1 MNDNAKKYKLYNS
14 VDVDN
19 EDTSEYPKDS
29 YIAPNQVQNVGKLDS
44 YSKEKE
50 QYNKQKSRIILK
62 SSNIVDEQENKL
74 DDLIPSNIGGAIDN
88 VFSKVDNLLS
98 ATGKL
103 FFGGVKKAVAQQQPK
118 KPVPKPQPV
127 LKQQATVV
135 QQPIVKP
142 QIQAPAP
149 KLQTQNIVKPAAQTQ
164 TPVKKVVEDSSSGS
178 LAAKLVAKKNKTA
191 TKKQV
196 VYDEDYEEG
205 DNSPL
210 ITRTTYISEID
221 LPLELLNDPDL
232 VRYFDQMKLYD
243 KKVSGGLC
251 SKTYNQT
258 AKMIR
263 RGRWGKMFTITYNQ
277 IKVNTLMSSAEAGLN
292 RFNGMLPV
300 YKALAKNFPDPE
312 SLRRAIEKDIA
323 IYLKTGEG
331 SADFHKFTYKTNK
344 K

>member
-1 MNDNAKKYKLYNS
+1 MNDNVKKYNLYNS
-14 VDVDN
+14 IDVDK

-29 YIAPNQVQNVGKLDS
+29 YISPNQTQNVGKLDS

-50 QYNKQKSRIILK
+50 LYNKQKSKIVLK
-62 SSNIVDEQENKL
+62 TSNIADDQERKL

-88 VFSKVDNLLS
+88 VFSKVDNLLN

-103 FFGGVKKAVAQQQPK
+103 LFGGVKKAPVKSKPPIVRPVQP
-118 KPVPKPQPV
+118 
-127 LKQQATVV
+127 VV
-135 QQPIVKP
+135 QQPVSQKP
-142 QIQAPAP
+142 QVQAQPKEPPQVIHATQQVNAVKTTPA
-149 KLQTQNIVKPAAQTQ
+149 
-164 TPVKKVVEDSSSGS
+164 PVKKVVEDSSAGS
-178 LAAKLVAKKNKTA
+178 LAAKLAAKKTKVS

-243 KKVSGGLC
+243 KKVTGGLC

-258 AKMIR
+258 AKALR
-263 RGRWGKMFTITYNQ
+263 RGRWGKMFTVMYNQ
-277 IKVNTLMSSAEAGLN
+277 IKVNSLMSSAEAGLN

-312 SLRRAIEKDIA
+312 TLRKAIENDINS
-323 IYLKTGEG
+323 YLKTGEG